1 MHRLDLHEEV
11 QAEGSGW
18 LGMGMGLAQK
28 TGSVLLSKQVSW
40 AKVMVAVVV
49 AVVFWTEALHVS
61 VFALLQGHYL
71 KPKGWQ
77 DHTVVHR
84 AREKNLTLEERF

>member
-1 MHRLDLHEEV
+1 
-11 QAEGSGW
+11 
-18 LGMGMGLAQK
+18 MGLAQK

-77 DHTVVHR
+77 DHIVVHR
-84 AREKNLTLEERF
+84 AREKNLTLEERFKRNGRGG